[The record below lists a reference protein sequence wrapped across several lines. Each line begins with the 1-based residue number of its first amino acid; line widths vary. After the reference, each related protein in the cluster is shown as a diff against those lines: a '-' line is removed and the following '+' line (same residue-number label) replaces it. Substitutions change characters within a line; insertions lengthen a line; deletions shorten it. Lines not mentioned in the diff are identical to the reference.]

1 MSWLNLILI
10 KYLGI
15 CVFFDRTN
23 VKLKVEHLS
32 IHWLQKMMGLVLISV
47 LVQGCVT
54 KPNPANITDI
64 NQLAQ
69 WNARGKLLIKNS
81 KDKLSGYFF
90 WQQQKN
96 GDFKLVITS
105 FIGTSLMTMQY
116 QQGLAEVIIDGKTQ
130 QGTNPELLIY
140 QLTGSYI
147 PVSNMANWML
157 AKAPSSASTTVE
169 QGQLKSFN
177 YQDSHLNNWQI
188 NYQSYQNIALL
199 TLPKQLTI
207 NGLGSR
213 IKLTVNDWELLAP

>member
-1 MSWLNLILI
+1 M
-10 KYLGI
+10 
-15 CVFFDRTN
+15 FFDRTN